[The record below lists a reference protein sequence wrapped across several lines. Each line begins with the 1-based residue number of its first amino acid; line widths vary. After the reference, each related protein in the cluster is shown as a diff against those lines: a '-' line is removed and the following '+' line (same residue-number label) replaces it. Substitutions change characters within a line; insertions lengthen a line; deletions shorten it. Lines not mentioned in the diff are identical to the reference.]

1 MSTEKK
7 AKFHLAAI
15 AGAVTIGTVL
25 APFTLGFSLLPTV
38 FVVMYGNASAIAMYG
53 GSQFVTGDKEKKK
66 APFEPPKVDAPKDLP
81 TKRPFHLPPLAELP
95 EPKHTEDVTDKDTE
109 RGDVFNNCFNN
120 VNNFHN
126 SWYVFINS
134 SKVPDI
140 NLVSEDQVKTPN
152 ESHVNNIGTQT
163 TDATSIGR
171 VTLPFAD
178 AAEVTVVE
186 TPVKERQARL
196 KTLISECQ
204 EQADPQLVTL
214 FNLLLSGDDAC
225 AQMVEIKGK
234 DGATAYAVIP
244 NSESLVIDEHDR
256 ATGSDVPRPLAG
268 TTTKTTTP
276 VATQTDDTPAT
287 VTGNGSPSMTD
298 DGTQTDVP
306 TAVADTPT
314 NAGTSARPP
323 VAANTTNTP
332 VTSQT
337 DGVPTE
343 DTPATVVPEANAAQ
357 GYTGRKWEVSSS
369 TPVNLSQGAQTGS
382 NYTPG
387 PRRNL
392 GTTPDAAPS
401 AATAHPRGPVGNGSG
416 TTPSVTGNG
425 SPLMTD
431 DGTQTDVPTVVAD
444 TPTNAGTSAR
454 PPVAAN
460 ITSTR
465 QTTTPAMSQTDGVP
479 TEDTPATEVP
489 EANAAQGY
497 TGRKWEVSSSTP
509 VNLSQG
515 AQTGSNYTQGPRR
528 NLGTT
533 PDAAPST
540 ATGHPGGPAAGN
552 GSGTTP
558 PVMGNGSPSMTDD
571 GTQVDVPT
579 VVADTPTNA
588 GTPARPPVAAKTT
601 STPVTSQT
609 DGVPTEDT
617 PATVVPEAN
626 AAQGY
631 TGRKWEVSS
640 STPVNLS
647 QGAQTGSNY
656 TQGPRRNLGA
666 TPDAAPSTATG
677 HPRGPAAGNGSGTTP
692 AVTGN
697 GSPSVADVT
706 DDGTQADVPTNTGTP
721 ARSPVAAN
729 TTNTPSMSQTDGVPT
744 EDTPATV
751 VPEANAAQGYTGR
764 KWEVSSSTPVNL
776 SQGAQTGSNYTQGPR
791 RNLGATPDA
800 APSTATGHPRGPA
813 AGNGSG
819 TTPPVMGNG
828 SPSMTDDGTQTDVP
842 TAVADTPTNAGTP
855 ARSPVA
861 ANTTNTPSMSQTDG
875 VPTEDT
881 PATVVPEANAAQGYT
896 GRKWEVSSS
905 TPVNLSQG
913 AQTGSNYTQ
922 GPRRNLGATPDA
934 APSTATG
941 HPRGPAAGNGSG
953 TTPAVT
959 GNGSPSVADV
969 TDDGT
974 QADVPTN
981 TGTPARSPVAANT
994 TNTPSMSQTDGVP
1007 TEDTPATV
1015 VPEANAAQGY
1025 TGRKW
1030 EVSSSTPVN
1039 LSQGAQTGSNYTQGP
1054 RRNLGATPDAAPST
1068 ATGHSRGPA
1077 AGNDSGTTPPVM
1089 GNGSPS
1095 VADVTDDGTQ
1105 ADVPTNTGT
1114 PARSPVAA
1122 NTTNTP
1128 SMSQM
1133 DGVPTEDTPATVV
1146 PEANAAQ
1153 GYTGRKWEVS
1163 SSTPVNLSQGAQ
1175 TGSNYTQGPRRNL
1188 GTTPDAAPSTA
1199 TGHPRGP
1206 AAGNGSG
1213 TTPPVMGNGS
1223 PSMTD
1228 DGTQTDVPT
1237 AVADT
1242 PTNAGTPA
1250 RPPVAAKTTNTP
1262 VTSQTDGV
1270 PTEDTPATV
1279 VPEANAAQ
1287 GYTGRKW
1294 EVSSSTPVNLSQGAQ
1309 TGSNYTQGPRR
1320 NLGATPDAA
1329 PSTATGHPRGPAAG
1343 NGSGTTPAVTGNGS
1357 PSVADVTDDGTQAD
1371 VPTNTGTPARSPV
1384 AANTTNTPSMSQ
1396 TDGVP
1401 TEDTPATV
1409 VPEANAA
1416 QGYTGRKW
1424 EVSSSTPVNLSQGA
1438 QTGSNYTQGPRRN
1451 LGATPDAAPST
1462 ATGHPRGPAAGN
1474 GSGTTP
1480 AVTGNGSP
1488 SVADVTDDGTQ
1499 ADVPTNTGTPA
1510 RSPVAANTTNTPS
1523 MSQTDGV
1530 PTEDTPATVVP
1541 EANAAQG
1548 YTGRKWEV
1556 SSSTPVNLSQGA
1568 QTGSNYTQ
1576 GPRRNLGATPDA
1588 APSTATGHPRGPAAG
1603 NGSGTT
1609 PAVTGNGSPSVAD
1622 VTDDG
1627 TQADVPTNTGTPA
1640 RSPVAANTTNTPS
1653 MSQTDGVPTE
1663 DTPATVVP
1671 EANAAQGYTGRK
1683 WEVSSSTP
1691 VNLSQGAQTGS
1702 NYTQGPRR
1710 NLGATPDA
1718 APSTATGHSRG
1729 PAAGN
1734 DSGTTPPVMG
1744 NGSPSVADVT
1754 DDGTQADVPT
1764 NTGTPARSPV
1774 AAKTTNTPS
1783 MSQTDGVPTEDTPAT
1798 VVPEANA
1805 AQGYTGRKWEV
1816 SSSTPVNLS
1825 QGAQTGSNYTQGPR
1839 RNLGTT
1845 PDAAPSSAIAHPRG
1859 PVPATGNGSL
1869 SMTDDGTQTDVPTAV
1884 AETPTNAGTSARPP
1898 VAANTTNTPVTSQ
1911 TDGVPTDDTPAT
1923 VVPEANAAKGYT
1935 GRKWEVSSPTPVSL
1949 SQGAQTGSNY
1959 TQGPR
1964 RNLGTTPDAVPSA
1977 ATAHP
1982 RGPAA
1987 GNGSGTT
1994 SAATGNGSPSMTDG
2008 EVGVVATLVNTLTP
2022 VSTETAGPVITAES
2036 QKSTAKP
2043 QLDLG
2048 KIESRIVG
2056 RAGGHI
2062 QHRVPKFLD
2071 RPEAGTLMGSWR
2083 PIPESL
2089 RGKKDSAEFEEWR
2102 KQDLGQYL
2110 KSLNSKVLLTQG
2122 ATSMRGQNHF
2132 AGKLNN
2138 LRDRAEIKSQL
2149 NPVNRMN
2156 KSDYQQISGLDLVS
2170 TGRSYLL
2177 GTASGKLIVTSPV
2190 IRSNLV
2196 LAP

>member
-53 GSQFVTGDKEKKK
+53 GSQFVAGDKEKKK
-66 APFEPPKVDAPKDLP
+66 APLEPPKVDAPKDLP
-81 TKRPFHLPPLAELP
+81 TKRPFHLPSLAELP

-120 VNNFHN
+120 VSNFHN

-134 SKVPDI
+134 SKDPDI
-140 NLVSEDQVKTPN
+140 NLVSEDKVKTPN

-256 ATGSDVPRPLAG
+256 ATGSDLPRLLAG
-268 TTTKTTTP
+268 TTTKITTP

-298 DGTQTDVP
+298 DGTQTDSP
-306 TAVADTPT
+306 TAVAETPT
-314 NAGTSARPP
+314 NAGTPARPP
-323 VAANTTNTP
+323 VAAKTTNTP

-343 DTPATVVPEANAAQ
+343 DTPATEVPEANAAQ

-382 NYTPG
+382 NYTQG
-387 PRRNL
+387 PRHNL
-392 GTTPDAAPS
+392 GTIPDAATGHPGGP
-401 AATAHPRGPVGNGSG
+401 AAGNGSG
-416 TTPSVTGNG
+416 TTPPVMGNG
-425 SPLMTD
+425 SPSVADVTD
-431 DGTQTDVPTVVAD
+431 DGIQTDVPTAVAE
-444 TPTNAGTSAR
+444 TPTNAGTPAR

-460 ITSTR
+460 TIN
-465 QTTTPAMSQTDGVP
+465 TPVTSQTDGVP

-540 ATGHPGGPAAGN
+540 ATGHPRGPAAGN

-571 GTQVDVPT
+571 GTQTDVPT
-579 VVADTPTNA
+579 AVADTPTNA

-601 STPVTSQT
+601 NTPVTSQT

-617 PATVVPEAN
+617 PATEVPEAN

-791 RNLGATPDA
+791 RNLG
-800 APSTATGHPRGPA
+800 
-813 AGNGSG
+813 
-819 TTPPVMGNG
+819 
-828 SPSMTDDGTQTDVP
+828 
-842 TAVADTPTNAGTP
+842 
-855 ARSPVA
+855 
-861 ANTTNTPSMSQTDG
+861 
-875 VPTEDT
+875 
-881 PATVVPEANAAQGYT
+881 
-896 GRKWEVSSS
+896 
-905 TPVNLSQG
+905 
-913 AQTGSNYTQ
+913 
-922 GPRRNLGATPDA
+922 
-934 APSTATG
+934 
-941 HPRGPAAGNGSG
+941 
-953 TTPAVT
+953 
-959 GNGSPSVADV
+959 
-969 TDDGT
+969 
-974 QADVPTN
+974 
-981 TGTPARSPVAANT
+981 
-994 TNTPSMSQTDGVP
+994 
-1007 TEDTPATV
+1007 
-1015 VPEANAAQGY
+1015 
-1025 TGRKW
+1025 
-1030 EVSSSTPVN
+1030 
-1039 LSQGAQTGSNYTQGP
+1039 
-1054 RRNLGATPDAAPST
+1054 
-1068 ATGHSRGPA
+1068 
-1077 AGNDSGTTPPVM
+1077 
-1089 GNGSPS
+1089 
-1095 VADVTDDGTQ
+1095 
-1105 ADVPTNTGT
+1105 
-1114 PARSPVAA
+1114 
-1122 NTTNTP
+1122 
-1128 SMSQM
+1128 
-1133 DGVPTEDTPATVV
+1133 
-1146 PEANAAQ
+1146 
-1153 GYTGRKWEVS
+1153 
-1163 SSTPVNLSQGAQ
+1163 
-1175 TGSNYTQGPRRNL
+1175 
-1188 GTTPDAAPSTA
+1188 
-1199 TGHPRGP
+1199 
-1206 AAGNGSG
+1206 
-1213 TTPPVMGNGS
+1213 
-1223 PSMTD
+1223 
-1228 DGTQTDVPT
+1228 
-1237 AVADT
+1237 
-1242 PTNAGTPA
+1242 
-1250 RPPVAAKTTNTP
+1250 
-1262 VTSQTDGV
+1262 
-1270 PTEDTPATV
+1270 
-1279 VPEANAAQ
+1279 
-1287 GYTGRKW
+1287 
-1294 EVSSSTPVNLSQGAQ
+1294 
-1309 TGSNYTQGPRR
+1309 
-1320 NLGATPDAA
+1320 
-1329 PSTATGHPRGPAAG
+1329 
-1343 NGSGTTPAVTGNGS
+1343 
-1357 PSVADVTDDGTQAD
+1357 
-1371 VPTNTGTPARSPV
+1371 
-1384 AANTTNTPSMSQ
+1384 
-1396 TDGVP
+1396 
-1401 TEDTPATV
+1401 
-1409 VPEANAA
+1409 
-1416 QGYTGRKW
+1416 
-1424 EVSSSTPVNLSQGA
+1424 
-1438 QTGSNYTQGPRRN
+1438 
-1451 LGATPDAAPST
+1451 
-1462 ATGHPRGPAAGN
+1462 
-1474 GSGTTP
+1474 
-1480 AVTGNGSP
+1480 
-1488 SVADVTDDGTQ
+1488 
-1499 ADVPTNTGTPA
+1499 
-1510 RSPVAANTTNTPS
+1510 
-1523 MSQTDGV
+1523 
-1530 PTEDTPATVVP
+1530 
-1541 EANAAQG
+1541 
-1548 YTGRKWEV
+1548 
-1556 SSSTPVNLSQGA
+1556 
-1568 QTGSNYTQ
+1568 
-1576 GPRRNLGATPDA
+1576 
-1588 APSTATGHPRGPAAG
+1588 
-1603 NGSGTT
+1603 
-1609 PAVTGNGSPSVAD
+1609 
-1622 VTDDG
+1622 
-1627 TQADVPTNTGTPA
+1627 
-1640 RSPVAANTTNTPS
+1640 
-1653 MSQTDGVPTE
+1653 
-1663 DTPATVVP
+1663 
-1671 EANAAQGYTGRK
+1671 
-1683 WEVSSSTP
+1683 
-1691 VNLSQGAQTGS
+1691 
-1702 NYTQGPRR
+1702 
-1710 NLGATPDA
+1710 
-1718 APSTATGHSRG
+1718 
-1729 PAAGN
+1729 
-1734 DSGTTPPVMG
+1734 
-1744 NGSPSVADVT
+1744 
-1754 DDGTQADVPT
+1754 
-1764 NTGTPARSPV
+1764 
-1774 AAKTTNTPS
+1774 
-1783 MSQTDGVPTEDTPAT
+1783 
-1798 VVPEANA
+1798 
-1805 AQGYTGRKWEV
+1805 
-1816 SSSTPVNLS
+1816 
-1825 QGAQTGSNYTQGPR
+1825 
-1839 RNLGTT
+1839 
-1845 PDAAPSSAIAHPRG
+1845 
-1859 PVPATGNGSL
+1859 
-1869 SMTDDGTQTDVPTAV
+1869 
-1884 AETPTNAGTSARPP
+1884 
-1898 VAANTTNTPVTSQ
+1898 
-1911 TDGVPTDDTPAT
+1911 
-1923 VVPEANAAKGYT
+1923 
-1935 GRKWEVSSPTPVSL
+1935 
-1949 SQGAQTGSNY
+1949 
-1959 TQGPR
+1959 
-1964 RNLGTTPDAVPSA
+1964 TTPDAVPSA

-1994 SAATGNGSPSMTDG
+1994 SAATGNGSSSMTDVTDG

-2022 VSTETAGPVITAES
+2022 VSTETAGPAIAAES

-2177 GTASGKLIVTSPV
+2177 GTASGELIVTSPV
-2190 IRSNLV
+2190 VRSNLV

>member
-1 MSTEKK
+1 MALNPALTRSTSMPELLRLDREALPRNIARSTSLLDVRAPTLRSAEPQTPESVSTAPSILETEEPHSKAKPKKIKESTKKSNRVSTEKK

-53 GSQFVTGDKEKKK
+53 GSQFVAGDKEKKK
-66 APFEPPKVDAPKDLP
+66 APLEPPKVDAPKDLP

-126 SWYVFINS
+126 SWYIFINS
-134 SKVPDI
+134 SKDPDI

-256 ATGSDVPRPLAG
+256 ATGSDLPRPLAG

-287 VTGNGSPSMTD
+287 VTGNGSPSITD

-306 TAVADTPT
+306 TAVAETPT
-314 NAGTSARPP
+314 NAGTPARPP
-323 VAANTTNTP
+323 VAAKTTNTP
-332 VTSQT
+332 S
-337 DGVPTE
+337 
-343 DTPATVVPEANAAQ
+343 
-357 GYTGRKWEVSSS
+357 
-369 TPVNLSQGAQTGS
+369 
-382 NYTPG
+382 
-387 PRRNL
+387 
-392 GTTPDAAPS
+392 
-401 AATAHPRGPVGNGSG
+401 
-416 TTPSVTGNG
+416 
-425 SPLMTD
+425 
-431 DGTQTDVPTVVAD
+431 
-444 TPTNAGTSAR
+444 
-454 PPVAAN
+454 
-460 ITSTR
+460 
-465 QTTTPAMSQTDGVP
+465 MSQTDGVP
-479 TEDTPATEVP
+479 TEDIPATVVP

-533 PDAAPST
+533 PSVT
-540 ATGHPGGPAAGN
+540 GN
-552 GSGTTP
+552 GSPSVADVIDDGTQTDVPTVVAETPTNASTPARPPVAAKTTNTPSMSQTDGVPTDDTPATVVPNSDAARGYTGRKWEVSSPPPVSLSQGAQTGSNYTQGPRRNLGTTP
-558 PVMGNGSPSMTDD
+558 AVTGNGSPSMTDD

-579 VVADTPTNA
+579 AVAETPTNA
-588 GTPARPPVAAKTT
+588 GTPARSPVAAKTT
-601 STPVTSQT
+601 STPSMSQT
-609 DGVPTEDT
+609 DDVPTDDT

-697 GSPSVADVT
+697 GSPSIT
-706 DDGTQADVPTNTGTP
+706 DDGTQTDVPTAVADTPTNAGTS
-721 ARSPVAAN
+721 ARPPVAAN
-729 TTNTPSMSQTDGVPT
+729 TINTPSMSQTDGVPT

-776 SQGAQTGSNYTQGPR
+776 SQGAQTGSNYTPGPR

-800 APSTATGHPRGPA
+800 APSAATAHLGGPA

-855 ARSPVA
+855 ARPPVA
-861 ANTTNTPSMSQTDG
+861 AKTTNTPSMSQTDG
-875 VPTEDT
+875 VPTEDIS
-881 PATVVPEANAAQGYT
+881 ATE
-896 GRKWEVSSS
+896 
-905 TPVNLSQG
+905 
-913 AQTGSNYTQ
+913 
-922 GPRRNLGATPDA
+922 
-934 APSTATG
+934 
-941 HPRGPAAGNGSG
+941 
-953 TTPAVT
+953 
-959 GNGSPSVADV
+959 
-969 TDDGT
+969 
-974 QADVPTN
+974 
-981 TGTPARSPVAANT
+981 
-994 TNTPSMSQTDGVP
+994 
-1007 TEDTPATV
+1007 
-1015 VPEANAAQGY
+1015 
-1025 TGRKW
+1025 
-1030 EVSSSTPVN
+1030 
-1039 LSQGAQTGSNYTQGP
+1039 
-1054 RRNLGATPDAAPST
+1054 
-1068 ATGHSRGPA
+1068 
-1077 AGNDSGTTPPVM
+1077 
-1089 GNGSPS
+1089 
-1095 VADVTDDGTQ
+1095 
-1105 ADVPTNTGT
+1105 
-1114 PARSPVAA
+1114 
-1122 NTTNTP
+1122 
-1128 SMSQM
+1128 
-1133 DGVPTEDTPATVV
+1133 V

-1199 TGHPRGP
+1199 TGHPGGPAAGNGSGTTPAVTGNGSPSVANVTDDGTQADVPTNTGTPARSPVAAKTTNTPLMSQTDGVPTDDIPATEVPEANAAQGYTGRKWEVSSSTPVNLSQGAQTGSNYTQGPRHNLGTIPDAATGHPGGP

-1223 PSMTD
+1223 PSVAD
-1228 DGTQTDVPT
+1228 DGTQVDVPT
-1237 AVADT
+1237 AVAET

-1250 RPPVAAKTTNTP
+1250 RSPVAAKTTNTP

-1309 TGSNYTQGPRR
+1309 TGSNYTPGPRR
-1320 NLGATPDAA
+1320 NLGTTPDAA
-1329 PSTATGHPRGPAAG
+1329 PSTATAHPRGPAAG
-1343 NGSGTTPAVTGNGS
+1343 NGSGTTP
-1357 PSVADVTDDGTQAD
+1357 
-1371 VPTNTGTPARSPV
+1371 
-1384 AANTTNTPSMSQ
+1384 
-1396 TDGVP
+1396 
-1401 TEDTPATV
+1401 
-1409 VPEANAA
+1409 
-1416 QGYTGRKW
+1416 
-1424 EVSSSTPVNLSQGA
+1424 
-1438 QTGSNYTQGPRRN
+1438 
-1451 LGATPDAAPST
+1451 
-1462 ATGHPRGPAAGN
+1462 
-1474 GSGTTP
+1474 
-1480 AVTGNGSP
+1480 
-1488 SVADVTDDGTQ
+1488 
-1499 ADVPTNTGTPA
+1499 
-1510 RSPVAANTTNTPS
+1510 
-1523 MSQTDGV
+1523 
-1530 PTEDTPATVVP
+1530 
-1541 EANAAQG
+1541 
-1548 YTGRKWEV
+1548 
-1556 SSSTPVNLSQGA
+1556 
-1568 QTGSNYTQ
+1568 
-1576 GPRRNLGATPDA
+1576 
-1588 APSTATGHPRGPAAG
+1588 
-1603 NGSGTT
+1603 
-1609 PAVTGNGSPSVAD
+1609 
-1622 VTDDG
+1622 
-1627 TQADVPTNTGTPA
+1627 
-1640 RSPVAANTTNTPS
+1640 
-1653 MSQTDGVPTE
+1653 
-1663 DTPATVVP
+1663 
-1671 EANAAQGYTGRK
+1671 
-1683 WEVSSSTP
+1683 
-1691 VNLSQGAQTGS
+1691 
-1702 NYTQGPRR
+1702 
-1710 NLGATPDA
+1710 
-1718 APSTATGHSRG
+1718 
-1729 PAAGN
+1729 
-1734 DSGTTPPVMG
+1734 PVMG
-1744 NGSPSVADVT
+1744 NGSPSIT
-1754 DDGTQADVPT
+1754 DDGTQTDVPT
-1764 NTGTPARSPV
+1764 AVADTPTNAGTPARPPV

-1783 MSQTDGVPTEDTPAT
+1783 MSQTDGVPTED
-1798 VVPEANA
+1798 
-1805 AQGYTGRKWEV
+1805 
-1816 SSSTPVNLS
+1816 
-1825 QGAQTGSNYTQGPR
+1825 
-1839 RNLGTT
+1839 
-1845 PDAAPSSAIAHPRG
+1845 I
-1859 PVPATGNGSL
+1859 
-1869 SMTDDGTQTDVPTAV
+1869 
-1884 AETPTNAGTSARPP
+1884 
-1898 VAANTTNTPVTSQ
+1898 
-1911 TDGVPTDDTPAT
+1911 PAT

-1964 RNLGTTPDAVPSA
+1964 RNLGTTPDAAPSS
-1977 ATAHP
+1977 ATGHP

-1994 SAATGNGSPSMTDG
+1994 PAVTGNGSPSVTDVTDG

-2022 VSTETAGPVITAES
+2022 VSTETAGPVIAAES

-2048 KIESRIVG
+2048 KIDSRIVG

-2190 IRSNLV
+2190 VRSNLV

>member
-1 MSTEKK
+1 MALNPALTRSTSMPELLRLDREALPRNIARSTSLLDVRAPTLRSAEPQTPESVSTAPSILETEEPHSKAKPKKIKESTKKSNRVSTEKK

-53 GSQFVTGDKEKKK
+53 GSQFVAGDKEKKK
-66 APFEPPKVDAPKDLP
+66 APLEPPKVDAPKDLP

-134 SKVPDI
+134 SKDPDI

-256 ATGSDVPRPLAG
+256 ATGSDLPRPLAG

-287 VTGNGSPSMTD
+287 VTGNGSPSITD

-306 TAVADTPT
+306 TAVAETPT
-314 NAGTSARPP
+314 NGGTPARPP
-323 VAANTTNTP
+323 VAANTINTP
-332 VTSQT
+332 SMSQT

-343 DTPATVVPEANAAQ
+343 DIPATEVPEANAAQ
-357 GYTGRKWEVSSS
+357 GYTGRKWEVSSP
-369 TPVNLSQGAQTGS
+369 TPVSLSQGAQTGS

-401 AATAHPRGPVGNGSG
+401 AATGHPGGPAVGNDRG
-416 TTPSVTGNG
+416 TTPAVTGNG
-425 SPLMTD
+425 SPSVANVTD
-431 DGTQTDVPTVVAD
+431 DGTQTDVPTAVAE
-444 TPTNAGTSAR
+444 TPTNAGTPAR
-454 PPVAAN
+454 PPVAAK
-460 ITSTR
+460 
-465 QTTTPAMSQTDGVP
+465 TTNTPSMSQTDGVP

-515 AQTGSNYTQGPRR
+515 AQTGSNYTP
-528 NLGTT
+528 
-533 PDAAPST
+533 
-540 ATGHPGGPAAGN
+540 
-552 GSGTTP
+552 
-558 PVMGNGSPSMTDD
+558 
-571 GTQVDVPT
+571 
-579 VVADTPTNA
+579 
-588 GTPARPPVAAKTT
+588 
-601 STPVTSQT
+601 
-609 DGVPTEDT
+609 
-617 PATVVPEAN
+617 
-626 AAQGY
+626 
-631 TGRKWEVSS
+631 
-640 STPVNLS
+640 
-647 QGAQTGSNY
+647 
-656 TQGPRRNLGA
+656 GPRRNLGA

-677 HPRGPAAGNGSGTTP
+677 HPRGPAAVNGSGTTP
-692 AVTGN
+692 PVMGN

-706 DDGTQADVPTNTGTP
+706 DDGIQTDVPTNTGTP

-800 APSTATGHPRGPA
+800 APSAATAHLGGPA

-855 ARSPVA
+855 ARPPVA
-861 ANTTNTPSMSQTDG
+861 AKTTNTPSMSQTDG
-875 VPTEDT
+875 VPTEDIS
-881 PATVVPEANAAQGYT
+881 ATE
-896 GRKWEVSSS
+896 
-905 TPVNLSQG
+905 
-913 AQTGSNYTQ
+913 
-922 GPRRNLGATPDA
+922 
-934 APSTATG
+934 
-941 HPRGPAAGNGSG
+941 
-953 TTPAVT
+953 
-959 GNGSPSVADV
+959 
-969 TDDGT
+969 
-974 QADVPTN
+974 
-981 TGTPARSPVAANT
+981 
-994 TNTPSMSQTDGVP
+994 
-1007 TEDTPATV
+1007 
-1015 VPEANAAQGY
+1015 
-1025 TGRKW
+1025 
-1030 EVSSSTPVN
+1030 
-1039 LSQGAQTGSNYTQGP
+1039 
-1054 RRNLGATPDAAPST
+1054 
-1068 ATGHSRGPA
+1068 
-1077 AGNDSGTTPPVM
+1077 
-1089 GNGSPS
+1089 
-1095 VADVTDDGTQ
+1095 
-1105 ADVPTNTGT
+1105 
-1114 PARSPVAA
+1114 
-1122 NTTNTP
+1122 
-1128 SMSQM
+1128 
-1133 DGVPTEDTPATVV
+1133 V

-1199 TGHPRGP
+1199 TGHPGGPAAGNGSGTTPAVTGNGSPSVANVTDDGTQADVPTNTGTPARSPVAAKTTNTPLMSQTDGVPTDDIPATEVPEANAAQGYTGRKWEVSSSTPVNLSQGAQTGSNYTQGPRHNLGTIPDAATGHPGGP

-1223 PSMTD
+1223 PSVAD
-1228 DGTQTDVPT
+1228 DGTQVDVPT
-1237 AVADT
+1237 AVAET

-1250 RPPVAAKTTNTP
+1250 RSPVAAKTTNTP

-1309 TGSNYTQGPRR
+1309 TGSNYTPGPRR
-1320 NLGATPDAA
+1320 NLGTTPDAA
-1329 PSTATGHPRGPAAG
+1329 PSTATAHPRGPAAG
-1343 NGSGTTPAVTGNGS
+1343 NGSGTTP
-1357 PSVADVTDDGTQAD
+1357 
-1371 VPTNTGTPARSPV
+1371 
-1384 AANTTNTPSMSQ
+1384 
-1396 TDGVP
+1396 
-1401 TEDTPATV
+1401 
-1409 VPEANAA
+1409 
-1416 QGYTGRKW
+1416 
-1424 EVSSSTPVNLSQGA
+1424 
-1438 QTGSNYTQGPRRN
+1438 
-1451 LGATPDAAPST
+1451 
-1462 ATGHPRGPAAGN
+1462 
-1474 GSGTTP
+1474 
-1480 AVTGNGSP
+1480 
-1488 SVADVTDDGTQ
+1488 
-1499 ADVPTNTGTPA
+1499 
-1510 RSPVAANTTNTPS
+1510 
-1523 MSQTDGV
+1523 
-1530 PTEDTPATVVP
+1530 
-1541 EANAAQG
+1541 
-1548 YTGRKWEV
+1548 
-1556 SSSTPVNLSQGA
+1556 
-1568 QTGSNYTQ
+1568 
-1576 GPRRNLGATPDA
+1576 
-1588 APSTATGHPRGPAAG
+1588 
-1603 NGSGTT
+1603 
-1609 PAVTGNGSPSVAD
+1609 
-1622 VTDDG
+1622 
-1627 TQADVPTNTGTPA
+1627 
-1640 RSPVAANTTNTPS
+1640 
-1653 MSQTDGVPTE
+1653 
-1663 DTPATVVP
+1663 
-1671 EANAAQGYTGRK
+1671 
-1683 WEVSSSTP
+1683 
-1691 VNLSQGAQTGS
+1691 
-1702 NYTQGPRR
+1702 
-1710 NLGATPDA
+1710 
-1718 APSTATGHSRG
+1718 
-1729 PAAGN
+1729 
-1734 DSGTTPPVMG
+1734 PVMG
-1744 NGSPSVADVT
+1744 NGSPSIT
-1754 DDGTQADVPT
+1754 DDGTQTDVPT
-1764 NTGTPARSPV
+1764 AVADTPTNAGTPARPPV

-1783 MSQTDGVPTEDTPAT
+1783 MSQTDGVPTEDIPAT
-1798 VVPEANA
+1798 V
-1805 AQGYTGRKWEV
+1805 G
-1816 SSSTPVNLS
+1816 
-1825 QGAQTGSNYTQGPR
+1825 
-1839 RNLGTT
+1839 
-1845 PDAAPSSAIAHPRG
+1845 
-1859 PVPATGNGSL
+1859 
-1869 SMTDDGTQTDVPTAV
+1869 
-1884 AETPTNAGTSARPP
+1884 
-1898 VAANTTNTPVTSQ
+1898 
-1911 TDGVPTDDTPAT
+1911 
-1923 VVPEANAAKGYT
+1923 PEANAAKGYT

-1964 RNLGTTPDAVPSA
+1964 RNLGTTPDAAPSS
-1977 ATAHP
+1977 ATGHP

-1994 SAATGNGSPSMTDG
+1994 PAVTGNGSPSVTDVTDG

-2022 VSTETAGPVITAES
+2022 VSTETAGPVIAAES

-2048 KIESRIVG
+2048 KIDSRIVG

-2190 IRSNLV
+2190 VRSNLV

>member
-1 MSTEKK
+1 M
-7 AKFHLAAI
+7 AAI

-53 GSQFVTGDKEKKK
+53 GSQFVAGDKEKKK
-66 APFEPPKVDAPKDLP
+66 APLEPPKVDAPKDLP
-81 TKRPFHLPPLAELP
+81 TKRPFHLPSLAELP

-120 VNNFHN
+120 VSNFHN

-134 SKVPDI
+134 SKDPDI
-140 NLVSEDQVKTPN
+140 NLVSEDKVKTPN

-256 ATGSDVPRPLAG
+256 ATGSDLPRLLAG
-268 TTTKTTTP
+268 TTTKITTP

-298 DGTQTDVP
+298 DGTQTDSP
-306 TAVADTPT
+306 TAVAETPT
-314 NAGTSARPP
+314 NAGTPARPP
-323 VAANTTNTP
+323 VAAKTTNTP

-343 DTPATVVPEANAAQ
+343 DTPATEVPEANAAQ

-382 NYTPG
+382 NYTQG
-387 PRRNL
+387 PRHNL
-392 GTTPDAAPS
+392 GTIPDAATGHPGGP
-401 AATAHPRGPVGNGSG
+401 AAGNGSG
-416 TTPSVTGNG
+416 TTPPVMGNG
-425 SPLMTD
+425 SPSVADVTD
-431 DGTQTDVPTVVAD
+431 DGIQTDVPTAVAE
-444 TPTNAGTSAR
+444 TPTNAGTPAR

-460 ITSTR
+460 TIN
-465 QTTTPAMSQTDGVP
+465 TPVTSQTDGVP

-540 ATGHPGGPAAGN
+540 ATGHPRGPAAGN

-571 GTQVDVPT
+571 GTQTDVPT
-579 VVADTPTNA
+579 AVADTPTNA

-601 STPVTSQT
+601 NTPVTSQT

-617 PATVVPEAN
+617 PATEVPEAN

-791 RNLGATPDA
+791 RNLG
-800 APSTATGHPRGPA
+800 
-813 AGNGSG
+813 
-819 TTPPVMGNG
+819 
-828 SPSMTDDGTQTDVP
+828 
-842 TAVADTPTNAGTP
+842 
-855 ARSPVA
+855 
-861 ANTTNTPSMSQTDG
+861 
-875 VPTEDT
+875 
-881 PATVVPEANAAQGYT
+881 
-896 GRKWEVSSS
+896 
-905 TPVNLSQG
+905 
-913 AQTGSNYTQ
+913 
-922 GPRRNLGATPDA
+922 
-934 APSTATG
+934 
-941 HPRGPAAGNGSG
+941 
-953 TTPAVT
+953 
-959 GNGSPSVADV
+959 
-969 TDDGT
+969 
-974 QADVPTN
+974 
-981 TGTPARSPVAANT
+981 
-994 TNTPSMSQTDGVP
+994 
-1007 TEDTPATV
+1007 
-1015 VPEANAAQGY
+1015 
-1025 TGRKW
+1025 
-1030 EVSSSTPVN
+1030 
-1039 LSQGAQTGSNYTQGP
+1039 
-1054 RRNLGATPDAAPST
+1054 
-1068 ATGHSRGPA
+1068 
-1077 AGNDSGTTPPVM
+1077 
-1089 GNGSPS
+1089 
-1095 VADVTDDGTQ
+1095 
-1105 ADVPTNTGT
+1105 
-1114 PARSPVAA
+1114 
-1122 NTTNTP
+1122 
-1128 SMSQM
+1128 
-1133 DGVPTEDTPATVV
+1133 
-1146 PEANAAQ
+1146 
-1153 GYTGRKWEVS
+1153 
-1163 SSTPVNLSQGAQ
+1163 
-1175 TGSNYTQGPRRNL
+1175 
-1188 GTTPDAAPSTA
+1188 
-1199 TGHPRGP
+1199 
-1206 AAGNGSG
+1206 
-1213 TTPPVMGNGS
+1213 
-1223 PSMTD
+1223 
-1228 DGTQTDVPT
+1228 
-1237 AVADT
+1237 
-1242 PTNAGTPA
+1242 
-1250 RPPVAAKTTNTP
+1250 
-1262 VTSQTDGV
+1262 
-1270 PTEDTPATV
+1270 
-1279 VPEANAAQ
+1279 
-1287 GYTGRKW
+1287 
-1294 EVSSSTPVNLSQGAQ
+1294 
-1309 TGSNYTQGPRR
+1309 
-1320 NLGATPDAA
+1320 
-1329 PSTATGHPRGPAAG
+1329 
-1343 NGSGTTPAVTGNGS
+1343 
-1357 PSVADVTDDGTQAD
+1357 
-1371 VPTNTGTPARSPV
+1371 
-1384 AANTTNTPSMSQ
+1384 
-1396 TDGVP
+1396 
-1401 TEDTPATV
+1401 
-1409 VPEANAA
+1409 
-1416 QGYTGRKW
+1416 
-1424 EVSSSTPVNLSQGA
+1424 
-1438 QTGSNYTQGPRRN
+1438 
-1451 LGATPDAAPST
+1451 
-1462 ATGHPRGPAAGN
+1462 
-1474 GSGTTP
+1474 
-1480 AVTGNGSP
+1480 
-1488 SVADVTDDGTQ
+1488 
-1499 ADVPTNTGTPA
+1499 
-1510 RSPVAANTTNTPS
+1510 
-1523 MSQTDGV
+1523 
-1530 PTEDTPATVVP
+1530 
-1541 EANAAQG
+1541 
-1548 YTGRKWEV
+1548 
-1556 SSSTPVNLSQGA
+1556 
-1568 QTGSNYTQ
+1568 
-1576 GPRRNLGATPDA
+1576 
-1588 APSTATGHPRGPAAG
+1588 
-1603 NGSGTT
+1603 
-1609 PAVTGNGSPSVAD
+1609 
-1622 VTDDG
+1622 
-1627 TQADVPTNTGTPA
+1627 
-1640 RSPVAANTTNTPS
+1640 
-1653 MSQTDGVPTE
+1653 
-1663 DTPATVVP
+1663 
-1671 EANAAQGYTGRK
+1671 
-1683 WEVSSSTP
+1683 
-1691 VNLSQGAQTGS
+1691 
-1702 NYTQGPRR
+1702 
-1710 NLGATPDA
+1710 
-1718 APSTATGHSRG
+1718 
-1729 PAAGN
+1729 
-1734 DSGTTPPVMG
+1734 
-1744 NGSPSVADVT
+1744 
-1754 DDGTQADVPT
+1754 
-1764 NTGTPARSPV
+1764 
-1774 AAKTTNTPS
+1774 
-1783 MSQTDGVPTEDTPAT
+1783 
-1798 VVPEANA
+1798 
-1805 AQGYTGRKWEV
+1805 
-1816 SSSTPVNLS
+1816 
-1825 QGAQTGSNYTQGPR
+1825 
-1839 RNLGTT
+1839 
-1845 PDAAPSSAIAHPRG
+1845 
-1859 PVPATGNGSL
+1859 
-1869 SMTDDGTQTDVPTAV
+1869 
-1884 AETPTNAGTSARPP
+1884 
-1898 VAANTTNTPVTSQ
+1898 
-1911 TDGVPTDDTPAT
+1911 
-1923 VVPEANAAKGYT
+1923 
-1935 GRKWEVSSPTPVSL
+1935 
-1949 SQGAQTGSNY
+1949 
-1959 TQGPR
+1959 
-1964 RNLGTTPDAVPSA
+1964 TTPDAVPSA

-1994 SAATGNGSPSMTDG
+1994 SAATGNGSSSMTDVTDG

-2022 VSTETAGPVITAES
+2022 VSTETAGPAIAAES

-2190 IRSNLV
+2190 VRSNLV

>member
-1 MSTEKK
+1 M
-7 AKFHLAAI
+7 AAI

-53 GSQFVTGDKEKKK
+53 GSQFVAGDKEKKK
-66 APFEPPKVDAPKDLP
+66 APLEPPKVDAPKDLP
-81 TKRPFHLPPLAELP
+81 TKRPFHLPSLAELP

-120 VNNFHN
+120 VSNFHN

-134 SKVPDI
+134 SKDPDI
-140 NLVSEDQVKTPN
+140 NLVSEDKVKTPN

-256 ATGSDVPRPLAG
+256 ATGSDLPRLLAG
-268 TTTKTTTP
+268 TTTKITTP

-298 DGTQTDVP
+298 DGTQTDSP
-306 TAVADTPT
+306 TAVAETPT
-314 NAGTSARPP
+314 NAGTPARPP
-323 VAANTTNTP
+323 VAAKTTNTP

-343 DTPATVVPEANAAQ
+343 DTPATEVPEANAAQ

-382 NYTPG
+382 NYTQG
-387 PRRNL
+387 PRHNL
-392 GTTPDAAPS
+392 GTIPDAATGHPGGP
-401 AATAHPRGPVGNGSG
+401 AAGNGSG
-416 TTPSVTGNG
+416 TTPPVMGNG
-425 SPLMTD
+425 SPSVADVTD
-431 DGTQTDVPTVVAD
+431 DGIQTDVPTAVAE
-444 TPTNAGTSAR
+444 TPTNAGTPAR

-460 ITSTR
+460 TIN
-465 QTTTPAMSQTDGVP
+465 TPVTSQTDGVP

-540 ATGHPGGPAAGN
+540 ATGHPRGPAAGN

-571 GTQVDVPT
+571 GTQTDVPT
-579 VVADTPTNA
+579 AVADTPTNA

-601 STPVTSQT
+601 NTPVTSQT

-617 PATVVPEAN
+617 PATEVPEAN

-791 RNLGATPDA
+791 RNLG
-800 APSTATGHPRGPA
+800 
-813 AGNGSG
+813 
-819 TTPPVMGNG
+819 
-828 SPSMTDDGTQTDVP
+828 
-842 TAVADTPTNAGTP
+842 
-855 ARSPVA
+855 
-861 ANTTNTPSMSQTDG
+861 
-875 VPTEDT
+875 
-881 PATVVPEANAAQGYT
+881 
-896 GRKWEVSSS
+896 
-905 TPVNLSQG
+905 
-913 AQTGSNYTQ
+913 
-922 GPRRNLGATPDA
+922 
-934 APSTATG
+934 
-941 HPRGPAAGNGSG
+941 
-953 TTPAVT
+953 
-959 GNGSPSVADV
+959 
-969 TDDGT
+969 
-974 QADVPTN
+974 
-981 TGTPARSPVAANT
+981 
-994 TNTPSMSQTDGVP
+994 
-1007 TEDTPATV
+1007 
-1015 VPEANAAQGY
+1015 
-1025 TGRKW
+1025 
-1030 EVSSSTPVN
+1030 
-1039 LSQGAQTGSNYTQGP
+1039 
-1054 RRNLGATPDAAPST
+1054 
-1068 ATGHSRGPA
+1068 
-1077 AGNDSGTTPPVM
+1077 
-1089 GNGSPS
+1089 
-1095 VADVTDDGTQ
+1095 
-1105 ADVPTNTGT
+1105 
-1114 PARSPVAA
+1114 
-1122 NTTNTP
+1122 
-1128 SMSQM
+1128 
-1133 DGVPTEDTPATVV
+1133 
-1146 PEANAAQ
+1146 
-1153 GYTGRKWEVS
+1153 
-1163 SSTPVNLSQGAQ
+1163 
-1175 TGSNYTQGPRRNL
+1175 
-1188 GTTPDAAPSTA
+1188 
-1199 TGHPRGP
+1199 
-1206 AAGNGSG
+1206 
-1213 TTPPVMGNGS
+1213 
-1223 PSMTD
+1223 
-1228 DGTQTDVPT
+1228 
-1237 AVADT
+1237 
-1242 PTNAGTPA
+1242 
-1250 RPPVAAKTTNTP
+1250 
-1262 VTSQTDGV
+1262 
-1270 PTEDTPATV
+1270 
-1279 VPEANAAQ
+1279 
-1287 GYTGRKW
+1287 
-1294 EVSSSTPVNLSQGAQ
+1294 
-1309 TGSNYTQGPRR
+1309 
-1320 NLGATPDAA
+1320 
-1329 PSTATGHPRGPAAG
+1329 
-1343 NGSGTTPAVTGNGS
+1343 
-1357 PSVADVTDDGTQAD
+1357 
-1371 VPTNTGTPARSPV
+1371 
-1384 AANTTNTPSMSQ
+1384 
-1396 TDGVP
+1396 
-1401 TEDTPATV
+1401 
-1409 VPEANAA
+1409 
-1416 QGYTGRKW
+1416 
-1424 EVSSSTPVNLSQGA
+1424 
-1438 QTGSNYTQGPRRN
+1438 
-1451 LGATPDAAPST
+1451 
-1462 ATGHPRGPAAGN
+1462 
-1474 GSGTTP
+1474 
-1480 AVTGNGSP
+1480 
-1488 SVADVTDDGTQ
+1488 
-1499 ADVPTNTGTPA
+1499 
-1510 RSPVAANTTNTPS
+1510 
-1523 MSQTDGV
+1523 
-1530 PTEDTPATVVP
+1530 
-1541 EANAAQG
+1541 
-1548 YTGRKWEV
+1548 
-1556 SSSTPVNLSQGA
+1556 
-1568 QTGSNYTQ
+1568 
-1576 GPRRNLGATPDA
+1576 
-1588 APSTATGHPRGPAAG
+1588 
-1603 NGSGTT
+1603 
-1609 PAVTGNGSPSVAD
+1609 
-1622 VTDDG
+1622 
-1627 TQADVPTNTGTPA
+1627 
-1640 RSPVAANTTNTPS
+1640 
-1653 MSQTDGVPTE
+1653 
-1663 DTPATVVP
+1663 
-1671 EANAAQGYTGRK
+1671 
-1683 WEVSSSTP
+1683 
-1691 VNLSQGAQTGS
+1691 
-1702 NYTQGPRR
+1702 
-1710 NLGATPDA
+1710 
-1718 APSTATGHSRG
+1718 
-1729 PAAGN
+1729 
-1734 DSGTTPPVMG
+1734 
-1744 NGSPSVADVT
+1744 
-1754 DDGTQADVPT
+1754 
-1764 NTGTPARSPV
+1764 
-1774 AAKTTNTPS
+1774 
-1783 MSQTDGVPTEDTPAT
+1783 
-1798 VVPEANA
+1798 
-1805 AQGYTGRKWEV
+1805 
-1816 SSSTPVNLS
+1816 
-1825 QGAQTGSNYTQGPR
+1825 
-1839 RNLGTT
+1839 
-1845 PDAAPSSAIAHPRG
+1845 
-1859 PVPATGNGSL
+1859 
-1869 SMTDDGTQTDVPTAV
+1869 
-1884 AETPTNAGTSARPP
+1884 
-1898 VAANTTNTPVTSQ
+1898 
-1911 TDGVPTDDTPAT
+1911 
-1923 VVPEANAAKGYT
+1923 
-1935 GRKWEVSSPTPVSL
+1935 
-1949 SQGAQTGSNY
+1949 
-1959 TQGPR
+1959 
-1964 RNLGTTPDAVPSA
+1964 TTPDAVPSA

-1994 SAATGNGSPSMTDG
+1994 SAATGNGSSSMTDVTDG

-2022 VSTETAGPVITAES
+2022 VSTETAGPAIAAES

-2177 GTASGKLIVTSPV
+2177 GTASGELIVTSPV
-2190 IRSNLV
+2190 VRSNLV